1 LRCCAA
7 GLGST
12 QRRSCFAPFDSIAS
26 STARSAALIATGSV
40 IAKETES
47 EILRLFHAE
56 KWRIGTIAEQLGLH
70 HTTVQRV
77 LRQTGV
83 QATEISTRSSMADPF
98 VGFIVEQ
105 LEKYPRLCASRLFEM
120 VKARGYP
127 GGPDHF
133 RRVVGRHRPRKP
145 AEAFQRLKTL
155 PGEQAQV
162 DWAHFGKMQ
171 VGRAERV
178 LWAFVMVLSFSRQV
192 YLRFFLGASMPF
204 FLRGHVDGFGFFGG
218 VPRVLLYD
226 NLKSAVLERHGDA
239 VRFNPK
245 LLELASYY
253 RFEARPVAV
262 ARGNEKGRVERAIRY
277 IRDAFFAART
287 YTDLDDLNRQARE
300 WMTTRSAERKW
311 AEDPSRTVRDAF
323 HDERGKLLPLPAEP
337 FPDHDRLDVEIGK
350 TPYARFDLN
359 DYSIPHDRTQ
369 RTLTVLANLDTVR
382 IVEGNEVIASHV
394 RSWDRGQQVE
404 HPEHLERLVAE
415 KKRARQ
421 HRGLDRLSKAAPS
434 SQAFIR
440 CLAERNQNI
449 GSNTLR
455 LLQLLDAAGGDA
467 LEDALVEVLERDT
480 IHIGAVRQ
488 VIDRHRSERGLPLP
502 LTISLTPSEHGD
514 LVVTPH
520 SLATYDALK
529 KDENQ

>member
-1 LRCCAA
+1 
-7 GLGST
+7 
-12 QRRSCFAPFDSIAS
+12 
-26 STARSAALIATGSV
+26 V
-40 IAKETES
+40 IPKETEA

-83 QATEISTRSSMADPF
+83 QAKEISTRPSMADPF
-98 VGFIVEQ
+98 AGFIVEQ
-105 LEKYPRLCASRLFEM
+105 LEKYPRLCASRLYEM

-127 GGPDHF
+127 GGADHF

-145 AEAFQRLKTL
+145 AEAFQRLRTL

-204 FLRGHVDGFGFFGG
+204 FLRGHVDALGFFGG

-226 NLKSAVLERHGDA
+226 NLKSAVLERQGDT

-245 LLELASYY
+245 LLEFAGHY

-287 YTDLDDLNRQARE
+287 YTDLADLNQQALE
-300 WMTTRSAERKW
+300 WITTRSAERKW
-311 AEDPSRTVRDAF
+311 VEDPSRTVRDAF
-323 HDERGKLLPLPAEP
+323 DDERGKLLPLPSDP
-337 FPDHDRLDVEIGK
+337 FPTHERLDVEIGK

-369 RTLTVLANLDTVR
+369 RSLTVLADIDTVR
-382 IVEGNEVIASHV
+382 VVEKNELLATHV
-394 RSWDRGQQVE
+394 RSWDRGQQLE
-404 HPEHLERLVAE
+404 HPEHLARLVAE
-415 KKRARQ
+415 KKRARE
-421 HRGLDRLSKAAPS
+421 HRGLDRLGKAAPS
-434 SQAFIR
+434 SKAFIR

-449 GSNTLR
+449 GSNTSR
-455 LLQLLDAAGGDA
+455 LLQLLDAAGADA
-467 LEDALVEVLERDT
+467 LEDALVEVIERDT

-488 VIDRHRSERGLPLP
+488 VIDRQRSERGLPLP
-502 LTISLTPSEHGD
+502 LTITLAPNEHSD

-520 SLATYDALK
+520 ALATYDALK
-529 KDENQ
+529 KDETNDS